1 VSERDVDPLRL
12 YSLDNI
18 WYFEAYC
25 HSVEGLR
32 NFRLDRV
39 QDVHPNGLPAPAGT
53 TPAQGVPAKLFTPKD
68 DDTVVTVQLTRQ
80 GRGLADDYYAERT
93 AELHDGGLVAE
104 IRFGNTDWL
113 PMFVAQHGGSA
124 RILAPAGLADAARNW
139 LAASL
144 ARYGG

>member
-1 VSERDVDPLRL
+1 
-12 YSLDNI
+12 
-18 WYFEAYC
+18 
-25 HSVEGLR
+25 
-32 NFRLDRV
+32 
-39 QDVHPNGLPAPAGT
+39 
-53 TPAQGVPAKLFTPKD
+53 
-68 DDTVVTVQLTRQ
+68 VVTVQLTRQ

-93 AELHDGGLVAE
+93 TGLNDGGLVAE

-124 RILAPAGLADAARNW
+124 RILAPSELADAARNW